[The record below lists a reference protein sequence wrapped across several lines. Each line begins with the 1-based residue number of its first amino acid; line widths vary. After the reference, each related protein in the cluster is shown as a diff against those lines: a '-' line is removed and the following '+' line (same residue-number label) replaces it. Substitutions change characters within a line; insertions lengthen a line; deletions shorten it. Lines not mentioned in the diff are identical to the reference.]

1 MIIKNILNQIAM
13 ENNISLEE
21 VRKEITYAIEE
32 AMRSDDPI
40 AKNLWSQI
48 SKNGETPTP
57 EETIEFI
64 CSLIINNQEEDDL
77 LK

>member
-1 MIIKNILNQIAM
+1 MIIKDVLNQIAK
-13 ENNISLEE
+13 ENNVSLDE
-21 VRKEITYAIEE
+21 VRKEISYAIEE
-32 AMRSDDPI
+32 AMRSDDPV

-48 SKNGETPTP
+48 SKNGEPPTP

-64 CSLIINNQEEDDL
+64 CSMIINSQEAEDL